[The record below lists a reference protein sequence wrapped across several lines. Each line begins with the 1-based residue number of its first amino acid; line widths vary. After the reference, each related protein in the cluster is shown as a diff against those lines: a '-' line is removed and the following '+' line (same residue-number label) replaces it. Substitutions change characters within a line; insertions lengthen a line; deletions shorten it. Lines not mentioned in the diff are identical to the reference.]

1 MVSRGQLSS
10 TSFFVLERLSGEESS
25 RFDEWEK
32 MGLYIVKK
40 SEAHKEEN
48 HMTIRSEIWS
58 SLCVSDTG

>member
-32 MGLYIVKK
+32 MRLYIVKK

-58 SLCVSDTG
+58 SLCASDTG